1 MVLVVN
7 ITPVMYT
14 DITGQ
19 SWSSFWNST
28 GGRILGTVLVVAA
41 VIMLSILTAGVSVGI
56 TSALGSGFW
65 SAVVGGTVGGAIS
78 GAIFGAGFS
87 ILSQGIS
94 NGYSNINY
102 RDVGKAILIGAA
114 SGAVMGAVFASV
126 GRGLGLLG
134 KTKWAQRQLTNWGDD
149 TVNYMFGSKSG
160 SFTFARYGKV
170 VRIEASIQHG
180 LHLHYSYITTAPLW
194 KGVFIVQNQVA
205 GFLGG
210 IADNV
215 F

>member
-41 VIMLSILTAGVSVGI
+41 VIALSILTAGVSVGI
-56 TSALGSGFW
+56 TAALGSGFW
-65 SAVVGGTVGGAIS
+65 SAVVGGAIS

-114 SGAVMGAVFASV
+114 SGAVMGAAFVSV

-170 VRIEASIQHG
+170 ARIEASIQHG
-180 LHLHYSYITTAPLW
+180 LHLHYSYIITAPLW

-210 IADNV
+210 IIDNV